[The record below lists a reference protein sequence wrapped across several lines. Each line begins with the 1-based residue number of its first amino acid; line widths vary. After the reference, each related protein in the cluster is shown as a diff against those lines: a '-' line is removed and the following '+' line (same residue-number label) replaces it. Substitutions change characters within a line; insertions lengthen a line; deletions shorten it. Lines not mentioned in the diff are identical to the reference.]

1 MSPDIRRQG
10 LGREVLARAEAA
22 MAKGGA
28 QYVYLDTAG
37 REAYLPTQA
46 FYRSCGYQTI
56 AQLKDYY
63 APGDDKLIMMKEL
76 PGAS

>member
-1 MSPDIRRQG
+1 
-10 LGREVLARAEAA
+10 

-46 FYRSCGYQTI
+46 FYRRCGYQTI

-63 APGDDKLIMMKEL
+63 APGDDKLIMMKKL
-76 PGAS
+76 SDVS